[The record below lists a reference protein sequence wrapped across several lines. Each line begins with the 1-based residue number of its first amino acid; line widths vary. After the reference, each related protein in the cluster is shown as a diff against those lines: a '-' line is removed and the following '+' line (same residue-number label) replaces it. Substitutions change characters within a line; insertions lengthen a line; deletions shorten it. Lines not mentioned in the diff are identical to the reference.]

1 MAYANATRTV
11 TCITCSF
18 ILYRCPL
25 ITDPA
30 KSLYL
35 ATGFVYDETA
45 SSETESVSFT
55 PALEIIAFTGSDM
68 LHIRAQY
75 APCNDDVDPKCF
87 DIGVS
92 MKTHTY
98 DYNVFPDPFAES
110 IVRYV

>member
-1 MAYANATRTV
+1 M
-11 TCITCSF
+11 
-18 ILYRCPL
+18 

-35 ATGFVYDETA
+35 ANGFVYDATA
-45 SSETESVSFT
+45 STDTEFVAFT
-55 PALEIIAFTGSDM
+55 PELEIIAFTGSSM

-75 APCNDDVDPKCF
+75 APCIDDADSKCF

-92 MKTHTY
+92 MKTYTY

-110 IVRYV
+110 ILMYDKASI